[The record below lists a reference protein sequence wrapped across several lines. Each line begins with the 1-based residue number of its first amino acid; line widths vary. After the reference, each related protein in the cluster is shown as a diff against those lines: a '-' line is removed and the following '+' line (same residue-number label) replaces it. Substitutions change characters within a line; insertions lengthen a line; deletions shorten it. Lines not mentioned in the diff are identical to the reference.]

1 MHAYCGSVV
10 EDGERQRSKL
20 DAANS
25 EEYLL
30 KIFHFGFAGSQL
42 QHVGSGSLTRDRTQS
57 PYIGNMESQTLDH
70 QGSPVESHFKR
81 QYTNGLLES

>member
-25 EEYLL
+25 EEYVL
-30 KIFHFGFAGSQL
+30 KIFNFGFAGYSL
-42 QHVGSGSLTRDRTQS
+42 QHVGSSSLTRD
-57 PYIGNMESQTLDH
+57 
-70 QGSPVESHFKR
+70 
-81 QYTNGLLES
+81 